1 MYFTW
6 ICSFDCTEYKKYR
19 YTLLNTC
26 IYKSLMVYFIFHGR
40 LFFLLKVQT
49 HVKLSYYCINSASV
63 KREKYVKCS
72 P

>member
-1 MYFTW
+1 
-6 ICSFDCTEYKKYR
+6 
-19 YTLLNTC
+19 
-26 IYKSLMVYFIFHGR
+26 MVYFIFHGR

-72 P
+72 PRVPLSVTRDKL